1 MRRLAPWC
9 AVVLLLGGCSYAW
22 IRPDATP
29 EQARADEERCREE
42 AAASVQAAW
51 SDVAFGW
58 GPMYRPWGPAW
69 YGGGPGWYGGGP
81 GWYGGWPDP
90 SVQLAAEQRLHDR
103 CMRTKGYD
111 LVRTDRK
118 TGEPR

>member
-1 MRRLAPWC
+1 MEREPRYGMRRLAPWV

-29 EQARADEERCREE
+29 AQARADEERWREE
-42 AAASVQAAW
+42 AAASVQSAW

-69 YGGGPGWYGGGP
+69 YGG
-81 GWYGGWPDP
+81 WPDP
-90 SVQLAAEQRLHDR
+90 SAQLAAEQHLYDR
-103 CMRTKGYD
+103 CM
-111 LVRTDRK
+111 
-118 TGEPR
+118 